1 MQQREKRHTIFI
13 YNKKYYG
20 SAVSVTKKKE
30 KVEQPLVHDVTEPM
44 DYAVA
49 EETAEAGSSTIDID
63 DNPSAPASTIFR
75 RMIDKLN
82 KLVEE

>member
-1 MQQREKRHTIFI
+1 M
-13 YNKKYYG
+13 
-20 SAVSVTKKKE
+20 
-30 KVEQPLVHDVTEPM
+30 VHEVTEPT
-44 DYAVA
+44 DNAVA
-49 EETAEAGSSTIDID
+49 EETAETESSTIDID